1 MLETLRAYGNRLLA
15 QAGEQDQAAAALA
28 GWALEVAE
36 QAAAGLQTS
45 TAEEVAAARWLDA
58 EEATMRQV
66 LAWAMDHDPA
76 AAARLAGA
84 LGWWWWLRGR
94 LPGQYGLLREVA
106 GRAEPGSDGW
116 CWRPVWLANAA
127 TSPPTTPGRWSTPP
141 RCATR
146 PQTGGRPR
154 CWLTAWPTRAVVL
167 VNLGRPGEAAE
178 DARRSLA
185 VAREIGYRAGEIH
198 ALGALSFAAGS
209 SGDLDGAVQLARQ
222 AAQITAGVPGVFV
235 RWCSHVLTGALIVA
249 GDLAGADD
257 VCAAGLARSRDA
269 GDVFNQWG
277 LLPDMV
283 FLDVHAGR
291 LGDAAAHLREEL
303 QLGVR
308 TGGWA
313 RADQLPGLAA
323 GSCAPRPGGPPRP
336 SRSGPR
342 TPRSSGKRGCRTQ
355 PAWARLRDQP
365 LRAAR
370 QALGPDRTRAAED
383 RGAAMS
389 LAAAAEYALMLA
401 EDPGPPQAPAPGLGQ
416 LSARERELVTLVA
429 RGRTDA
435 QIAAELFISVR
446 TVSSHLDRIRDK
458 TGCRRRADLTR
469 LALAAGL
476 V

>member
-1 MLETLRAYGNRLLA
+1 
-15 QAGEQDQAAAALA
+15 
-28 GWALEVAE
+28 
-36 QAAAGLQTS
+36 
-45 TAEEVAAARWLDA
+45 VAAARWLDA
-58 EEATMRQV
+58 EEAAMRQV

-76 AAARLAGA
+76 TAARLAGV

-94 LPGQYGLLREVA
+94 LPGQLRLLREIA
-106 GRAEPGSDGW
+106 GRVEVGSDGW
-116 CWRPVWLANAA
+116 CWVQNWLACAA
-127 TSPPTTPGRWSTPP
+127 DFCADDAAALEYDTVLCDVAAGRGPSP
-141 RCATR
+141 
-146 PQTGGRPR
+146 
-154 CWLTAWPTRAVVL
+154 VL
-167 VNLGRPGEAAE
+167 VHGLADRAIGLLNLGRPGEAAK
-178 DARRSLA
+178 DARRALA
-185 VAREIGYRAGEIH
+185 MAREIGYRAGEIN
-198 ALGALSFAAGS
+198 ALGALSAATGS

-222 AAQITAGVPGVFV
+222 AAQITAGVPGVLV
-235 RWCSHVLTGALIVA
+235 RWCGPYLTGALIVA
-249 GDLAGADD
+249 GDLAGADE

-269 GDVFNQWG
+269 GDVVNQWS

-303 QLGVR
+303 QLAVR

-313 RADQLPGLAA
+313 GLISSLDSCGFLCAATGRPAEAVTIWAANDALSRETGYADQPEW
-323 GSCAPRPGGPPRP
+323 
-336 SRSGPR
+336 
-342 TPRSSGKRGCRTQ
+342 T
-355 PAWARLRDQP
+355 RLRDQP

-370 QALGPDRTRAAED
+370 QALGPDRARAAEE

-401 EDPGPPQAPAPGLGQ
+401 EDPGSPQAPASALAS

-435 QIAAELFISVR
+435 QIAAELVISVR
-446 TVSSHLDRIRDK
+446 TVSSHLGRIRDK